1 VCVGDALKH
10 PFEVLPEFEG
20 PVLGASMQ
28 QLWHLNFA
36 DHVGVTVAYELIFNG
51 YNRQNCT

>member
-1 VCVGDALKH
+1 VGVCVCVGDALRH

-28 QLWHLNFA
+28 QLCAF
-36 DHVGVTVAYELIFNG
+36 ELCRSCG
-51 YNRQNCT
+51 SYSCL

>member
-1 VCVGDALKH
+1 MCVCVCVGDALKH

-28 QLWHLNFA
+28 QLCCL
-36 DHVGVTVAYELIFNG
+36 
-51 YNRQNCT
+51 